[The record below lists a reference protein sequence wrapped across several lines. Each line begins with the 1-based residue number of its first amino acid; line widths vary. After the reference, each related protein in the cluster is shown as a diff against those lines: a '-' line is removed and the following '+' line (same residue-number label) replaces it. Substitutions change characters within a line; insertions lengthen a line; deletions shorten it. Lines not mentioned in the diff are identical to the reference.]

1 MGRFKGKSME
11 GNPMDYL
18 LGIDIGSTSMKA
30 VIYDL
35 SGNVIAQASRPT
47 LSVANDPE
55 HPNWQ
60 VYIPADLWNG
70 IAGAIQ
76 EAAGKIAYPNL
87 IRAAV
92 VTGLGADAAPLDEAG
107 KPVYP
112 FINWLCTRTTP
123 QFDWWLANIGLEKT
137 FEITGWQPFMWS
149 TALRFMWLKENEP
162 EAYRKTRKFLI
173 VEDFIN
179 YQLTGKYSTDYT
191 DASPTLLFDQRKLTW
206 SDELLSLAGIEKDLL
221 PAPQPSGSFIG
232 EVTSEAAAKTGLA
245 PGTPIF
251 QGGHDYLI
259 GALAGGIL
267 KPGVILDV
275 TGTWE
280 LVLTPTTTPQWEG
293 ATRALG
299 LTLEAHSYPGT
310 YCLWGGGTAA
320 SMLEWYKDEIGLA
333 ASRLAGGDQGQVW
346 GHLIGEASS
355 SPPGAGGVFFL
366 PHFNGTTCPNLDPRS
381 LGAFVGLGD
390 TTKRGDLVRA
400 VIEGLDYAFVDMLK
414 AVEQGVHKS
423 PDRVIAIGGAVRNE
437 FWMQNKADMSGIP
450 VEVPEITEATA
461 LGAAMLA
468 GVGVGLYKDLDE
480 AAARV
485 CKPGKVYEPD
495 KKLTSFYQEMMGIYH
510 EIYPALQQVNQRIYD
525 RFKT

>member
-1 MGRFKGKSME
+1 
-11 GNPMDYL
+11 MDCL
-18 LGIDIGSTSMKA
+18 LGIDVGSTSMKA
-30 VIYDL
+30 LVYDTEGHVL
-35 SGNVIAQASRPT
+35 SQASRPQV
-47 LSVANDPE
+47 SFANDST

-60 VYIPADLWNG
+60 VYLPENIWDG
-70 IAGAIQ
+70 IALAIH
-76 EAAGKIAYPNL
+76 EAVCQL
-87 IRAAV
+87 DSSMRIRAAA
-92 VTGLGADAAPLDEAG
+92 VTGLGADAVPLDISG

-123 QFDWWLANIGLEKT
+123 QFDRWLSNVGLEKT
-137 FEITGWQPFMWS
+137 FEITGWQPFVWS

-162 EAYRKTRKFLI
+162 EAYRRTHKWLI
-173 VEDFIN
+173 VEDFVN

-206 SDELLSLAGIEKDLL
+206 SDELLSLAGIDKDLL
-221 PAPQPSGSFIG
+221 PVPQPSGSFIG
-232 EVTSEAAAKTGLA
+232 EVTPEAAAKTGLP

-259 GALAGGIL
+259 GALAAGII

-280 LVLTPTTTPQWEG
+280 LVLTPTDTPEWKQ
-293 ATRALG
+293 ATRELG

-320 SMLEWYKDEIGLA
+320 SMLEWYKDEIGVD
-333 ASRLAGGDQGQVW
+333 SRQSVGGDQVNIWNQ
-346 GHLIGEASS
+346 LISEAKSS
-355 SPPGAGGVFFL
+355 APGAGGVFFL

-381 LGAFVGLGD
+381 LGAYIGLGD
-390 TTKRGDLVRA
+390 TTKKADLVRA

-414 AVEQGVHKS
+414 SVEQGVGKAA
-423 PDRVIAIGGAVRNE
+423 DRVIAIGGAVRNE

-450 VEVPEITEATA
+450 VDVPEVTEATA

-468 GVGVGLYKDLDE
+468 GAGIGVYKSLEE
-480 AAARV
+480 AVDRV
-485 CKPGKVYEPD
+485 CKPGKVFEPD
-495 KKLTSFYQEMMGIYH
+495 KKLTSFYQEMMEIYH
-510 EIYPALQQVNQRIYD
+510 EIYPALQQVNRRIYD